1 MQGGLREKV
10 QQVSN
15 TVLREARK
23 ALRGA
28 ECPEWGKRK
37 KRCLWNREPGSGPA
51 EPVGHD
57 KVSDCIAHA
66 KSLCSFHI

>member
-28 ECPEWGKRK
+28 QCPEWGKRE
-37 KRCLWNREPGSGPA
+37 KRCLWNREPGQVLQSL
-51 EPVGHD
+51 VGHD
-57 KVSDCIAHA
+57 KISDCIVYA
-66 KSLCSFHI
+66 KSLGSFHI